1 MKVVALLV
9 GLNLLTPISDE
20 VPNLNVAPS
29 CRGASQIKVA
39 DAQSFDD
46 CMKDENDAR
55 AQLARSWQS
64 FSVLHRVNCTAEASL
79 DGLASY
85 VDLLTCLQMAN
96 AVEPEKRTSLKGA
109 RRK

>member
-1 MKVVALLV
+1 MKIVALLV
-9 GLNLLTPISDE
+9 GLNLLTPISDQ
-20 VPNLNVAPS
+20 VPNLNVTPS
-29 CRGASQIKVA
+29 CRGAAEIRIA
-39 DAQSFDD
+39 GAQSFDD

-64 FSVLHRVNCTAEASL
+64 FSVRNRVNCTAEASL

-85 VDLLTCLQMAN
+85 VELLSCLQMAS
-96 AVEPEKRTSLKGA
+96 AVEADKRTSLKGA